1 MLYRGTAGDCCAAF
15 FKTGSFPATI
25 LAQDQEDF
33 LRGGFRVVR
42 DFGFRCGL
50 DGSEIQDGGSLAGK
64 DSSEAS
70 STGSRTCGS
79 LADSPGPRSPGFPG
93 EESRFSAALAIAIHF
108 TAAA

>member
-1 MLYRGTAGDCCAAF
+1 MAVQRF
-15 FKTGSFPATI
+15 SKMRSFPATI
-25 LAQDQEDF
+25 LERYQEDF
-33 LRGGFRVVR
+33 PRGGFRVVR